1 MHFLSKLLDETPAM
15 SEIKREF
22 AYRPST
28 TSLLKTLLVSGASAL
43 ALFYFAI
50 TNRVGLELNGIF
62 RLSPIGATV
71 FYWVLALT
79 SAAMAVSALIA
90 SLRRTHAANQL
101 TITMDAI
108 VLPVSRWS
116 SRIQT
121 IPFSS
126 ITKMTSVRIQN
137 RFVLQLRKDDG
148 KRINIFSDY
157 LPSHHVFDEVCA
169 FVRHRTQKAAN

>member
-1 MHFLSKLLDETPAM
+1 M

-28 TSLLKTLLVSGASAL
+28 TSLLQTILVSGLSAL

-50 TNRVGLELNGIF
+50 TNRVGLELNGII
-62 RLSPIGATV
+62 RLSPTGATV

-79 SAAMAVSALIA
+79 SAAMALSALVA
-90 SLRRTHAANQL
+90 ATRRSQAANQL
-101 TITMDAI
+101 TITMDSI

-116 SRIQT
+116 SRLQT
-121 IPFSS
+121 IPFNS

-169 FVRHRTQKAAN
+169 FVRHRTHNVVH

>member
-1 MHFLSKLLDETPAM
+1 MMT
-15 SEIKREF
+15 EIKREF
-22 AYRPST
+22 AYRPSVS
-28 TSLLKTLLVSGASAL
+28 SLLKTMLVSGTSAL
-43 ALFYFAI
+43 ALFYFAV
-50 TNRVGLELNGIF
+50 TNRVGLDLNGMI
-62 RLSPIGATV
+62 RVSSTGATV
-71 FYWVLALT
+71 FYSILALVS
-79 SAAMAVSALIA
+79 SAMTLSALI
-90 SLRRTHAANQL
+90 SWLRRTQTTNQL

-121 IPFSS
+121 IPFTS
-126 ITKMTSVRIQN
+126 ITKMTPLRIQN

-169 FVRHRTQKAAN
+169 FVRHRTHNVAN